1 MSDFNKQV
9 GKTIDKAKAE
19 KLKENWK
26 KTKILTQSNFVGS
39 DIIGQLLAKPGA
51 VGLRI
56 YYGMDDEG
64 NMAPIF
70 YACDSKGN
78 AITSVTKDSE
88 SLDATKLDDGV
99 DASIPCPPFCG
110 GK

>member
-1 MSDFNKQV
+1 MSDFNKKV

-26 KTKILTQSNFVGS
+26 KTKILTQSNFVGTDVIS
-39 DIIGQLLAKPGA
+39 QLLNKPGA

-56 YYGMDDEG
+56 CYGMDDEG
-64 NMAPIF
+64 NMAPVF
-70 YACDSKGN
+70 YACDSNGN
-78 AITSVTKDSE
+78 VIPSVSMSSE
-88 SLDATKLDDGV
+88 SLDASKLDDGV
-99 DASIPCPPFCG
+99 NASIPCPPFCG